1 MLHVHVLIDVITL
14 TISDETEQ
22 AGLAEAVEICRSILD
37 VLGSNLGRDIGHLNT
52 LSGFL
57 STSKHILD

>member
-1 MLHVHVLIDVITL
+1 MLHVHVLIDFNTL

-22 AGLAEAVEICRSILD
+22 DGLAEGLEICRLILD
-37 VLGSNLGRDIGHLNT
+37 VLGSNLGRDIGCPNT
-52 LSGFL
+52 LCGFL